1 LWQIVAIRASL
12 FDEGG
17 PRFDKGERRAYIAR
31 KLMAGGTNPGMER
44 VRIGLTGLAFV
55 FLAVLLAMVFIRQ
68 EAGEEPITPN
78 LLEQQRLGQP
88 AATEPEEEATA
99 PAEPL
104 AELGVA
110 PGKAETNAAEVP
122 SEPPVVDEQ

>member
-1 LWQIVAIRASL
+1 MTGGAIA
-12 FDEGG
+12 
-17 PRFDKGERRAYIAR
+17 
-31 KLMAGGTNPGMER
+31 GMER

-78 LLEQQRLGQP
+78 LLEQQRSGQP
-88 AATEPEEEATA
+88 AAPEPEAETAA

-110 PGKAETNAAEVP
+110 PGKADANAAEATP
-122 SEPPVVDEQ
+122 EPPVVEEQ